1 MNGANHKMEG
11 FSTYPFNIF
20 GHGQEKFTPA
30 IEELPCKGDIVV
42 GNGVWIGMDACIMPG
57 VKIGDG
63 AIIAAKSVVTKDV
76 QPYTIV
82 GGNPSKELK
91 KRFSDNIITALLDV
105 AWWEWDIEKISNH
118 IDIIMNGDRAALL
131 HMK

>member
-1 MNGANHKMEG
+1 
-11 FSTYPFNIF
+11 
-20 GHGQEKFTPA
+20 
-30 IEELPCKGDIVV
+30 
-42 GNGVWIGMDACIMPG
+42 MDACIMPG

-91 KRFSDNIITALLDV
+91 KRFSDDIIAALLNV
-105 AWWEWDIEKISNH
+105 AWWEWNIEKIFKSH
-118 IDIIMNGDRAALL
+118 
-131 HMK
+131 